1 MKLSIKVIYTDLTR
15 PFVHT
20 CQGWPHRRHH
30 PNHPCLAVTRAVWT
44 MAAAALVGCVGCA
57 VTRAVWT
64 LAAAALVGCVGRA
77 VTRAVWTLAAA
88 ALVGCVGFAAAAAA
102 VCVCRTAVS
111 LRHWYTKLKT
121 R

>member
-64 LAAAALVGCVGRA
+64 LAAAALVGCVG
-77 VTRAVWTLAAA
+77 
-88 ALVGCVGFAAAAAA
+88 FAAAAAA